1 MSISNT
7 LLVSGR
13 SKSRTPKNEQGAVLL
28 IGLVML
34 LMVTLIG
41 VTSMQSVT
49 LDEKVASNM
58 QSATLAYH
66 GAEVGLTTCESSLL
80 ANGLPAVYNLGS
92 MPAGWQD
99 DLAVW
104 ANVGFEVPYQ
114 AMAPLQG
121 GVAAQP
127 VCVAEYVGDGGSDV
141 DVKKFYLQ
149 DNPASRPVFRVSS
162 WSRGGELEV
171 EAKLESMFICPGGCA
186 GMTVTDYDPGS

>member
-1 MSISNT
+1 MSLSNT
-7 LLVSGR
+7 LLLSG
-13 SKSRTPKNEQGAVLL
+13 KCMPRTFKKEQGAVLL

-34 LMVTLIG
+34 LIVTLIG

-80 ANGLPAVYNLGS
+80 ANGLTEVYNLGS
-92 MPAGWQD
+92 MPTGWQD
-99 DLAVW
+99 DLSVW
-104 ANVGFEVPYQ
+104 SSAGFEVPYQ
-114 AMAPLQG
+114 AMTPLQG
-121 GVAAQP
+121 GNAAQP

-141 DVKKFYLQ
+141 DVKKFYKQ

-162 WSRGGELEV
+162 WSRGGELAV

-186 GMTVTDYDPGS
+186 GMTVTDYDDGS